1 MVTCPSCASSRI
13 RNDYKPAPFY
23 LRIFGIRGLLCDHC
37 NYPFRAFCPLPPK
50 TRRPRVFM
58 QNADQFSSAPAVDLN
73 ELRPAAPPEKKAELR
88 LSAPA
93 PEKLD
98 FVVSAS
104 SQDSQEVRIITEQ
117 ITPVRNDLRTEITR
131 VHVQEARPMPSG
143 LSAESSSSAQI
154 CPECSSRNVKRRH
167 RNLLERAALS
177 FTEHKAY
184 SCRNCGASFY
194 ARSEKAQSQA
204 STVG

>member
-23 LRIFGIRGLLCDHC
+23 LRLFGIRGLLCDHC
-37 NYPFRAFCPLPPK
+37 NYPFRAFCLLPPK

-58 QNADQFSSAPAVDLN
+58 QKADQFSSTPAVDLN
-73 ELRPAAPPEKKAELR
+73 ELRAASPPEKKADLKP
-88 LSAPA
+88 SASA
-93 PEKLD
+93 PEKLG
-98 FVVSAS
+98 FVVSTS
-104 SQDSQEVRIITEQ
+104 SPDSQEVRIITEQ
-117 ITPVRNDLRTEITR
+117 ITPVRNDLRTEVTR
-131 VHVQEARPMPSG
+131 VHVQEAKPMPSDRPVD
-143 LSAESSSSAQI
+143 SSSSAQI

-177 FTEHKAY
+177 FTDHKAY

-194 ARSEKAQSQA
+194 ARGEKAQSQA
-204 STVG
+204 SIVG